1 MAPLATPLMHDGIKV
16 CVAIVAITVVEIA
29 ALLTGHNGTILRL
42 ALVAI
47 SGLGGFSLAAFFIRR
62 KP

>member
-1 MAPLATPLMHDGIKV
+1 MHDGVKV
-16 CVAIVAITVVEIA
+16 CFAIVAITVVEIA

>member
-1 MAPLATPLMHDGIKV
+1 MHDGIKV
-16 CVAIVAITVVEIA
+16 CVAIVAITTLEVT